1 MRVACFDLYQN
12 LSYLQLGDI
21 LEVLGEVSFYES
33 DCNIILEYLSDLN
46 VTKPQVHE
54 VNIAEITLD
63 HIGDLVL
70 IEGNVTYFEKTG
82 FIIININD
90 SSFQVRYSISPSIVE
105 NINIDESILYT
116 HIKCQGVVTS
126 YDGVFELTARD
137 VEDVNL

>member
-1 MRVACFDLYQN
+1 M
-12 LSYLQLGDI
+12 
-21 LEVLGEVSFYES
+21 
-33 DCNIILEYLSDLN
+33 EYSSDLN

-54 VNIAEITLD
+54 VNIAEIILD

-82 FIIININD
+82 FIIMNIND

-105 NINIDESILYT
+105 NINMDENILYT

-126 YDGVFELTARD
+126 YEGVFELTARD
-137 VEDVNL
+137 VGDVDL

>member
-1 MRVACFDLYQN
+1 MVN
-12 LSYLQLGDI
+12 H
-21 LEVLGEVSFYES
+21 
-33 DCNIILEYLSDLN
+33 IILEYSSDLN

-82 FIIININD
+82 FIIMIIND
-90 SSFQVRYSISPSIVE
+90 SNSQVRYSISPSIVE
-105 NINIDESILYT
+105 NINIDENVLYT
-116 HIKCQGVVTS
+116 HIKYQGVVTS

-137 VEDVNL
+137 VDDVNL